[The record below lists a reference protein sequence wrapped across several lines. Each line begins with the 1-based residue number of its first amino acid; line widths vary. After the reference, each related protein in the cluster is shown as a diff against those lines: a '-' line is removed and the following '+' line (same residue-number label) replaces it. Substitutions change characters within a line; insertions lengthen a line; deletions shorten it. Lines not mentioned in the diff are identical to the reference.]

1 MALRINGDWN
11 MILIE
16 IHRKKIQIEYKAMDT
31 EVVKLLNDINS
42 YNKMWLFKQ
51 WFRTIEN

>member
-1 MALRINGDWN
+1 MALGINGDWN

-16 IHRKKIQIEYKAMDT
+16 IQRKKIQIEYKAMDI
-31 EVVKLLNDINS
+31 EDLKLLNDTNN

-51 WFRTIEN
+51 WFQTI

>member
-1 MALRINGDWN
+1 MALGINGDWN

-16 IHRKKIQIEYKAMDT
+16 IHRKKIQIENKAMDL
-31 EVVKLLNDINS
+31 KLLNDINS

-51 WFRTIEN
+51 WFQTI

>member
-1 MALRINGDWN
+1 MALGINGDWY

-16 IHRKKIQIEYKAMDT
+16 IQRKKIQIEYKAMDI
-31 EVVKLLNDINS
+31 EDLKLLNDTNN

-51 WFRTIEN
+51 WFQTI

>member
-16 IHRKKIQIEYKAMDT
+16 IQRKKIQIEYKAMDI
-31 EVVKLLNDINS
+31 EDVKLLNDINS
-42 YNKMWLFKQ
+42 YKKMWLFKQ
-51 WFRTIEN
+51 WFQTI